1 MNTFGF
7 YSLCQEG
14 SIYYIDIF
22 VVDGKKDKSYIE
34 DRLINFHTKMY
45 YNNKNSELSR
55 KINDIHSCEIDILEI
70 HYENGNKNYIS
81 NALKQGLLNY
91 RESYG
96 MIGYKNTGAKIT
108 DPFSFHDIMES
119 LSIL

>member
-7 YSLCQEG
+7 YSLCNEG

-22 VVDGKKDKSYIE
+22 VVGGKKDRPQIE
-34 DRLINFHTKMY
+34 ESLMSFHMEMY
-45 YNNKNSELSR
+45 YNNKNSELSK
-55 KINDIHSCEIDILEI
+55 KIKDIHSCEVDILEI

-81 NALKQGLLNY
+81 NALKQGLTNY

-96 MIGYKNTGAKIT
+96 MIGYKNTGAKMT
-108 DPFSFHDIMES
+108 DPFSFYDMLES